1 MLIDTTQEGV
11 VRVTIDFFVPLTDE
25 LEYKL
30 DYILDSI
37 VELQVKVMLEE
48 IHILLAVLMVLV
60 AVAELVLLAQ
70 TELQDLLVMVE
81 LV

>member
-30 DYILDSI
+30 DYILDNI
-37 VELQVKVMLEE
+37 
-48 IHILLAVLMVLV
+48 
-60 AVAELVLLAQ
+60 AELESDYDKEIEIEI
-70 TELQDLLVMVE
+70 TK
-81 LV
+81 

>member
-11 VRVTIDFFVPLTDE
+11 IRVTIDFFTPLTDE

-37 VELQVKVMLEE
+37 SQLESDYDRE
-48 IHILLAVLMVLV
+48 IEIEIAK
-60 AVAELVLLAQ
+60 
-70 TELQDLLVMVE
+70 
-81 LV
+81 